1 MNFSERL
8 EDLLVDLYSN
18 NTDLETPTRKAR
30 IEGFMEAGM
39 ITRVTS
45 GDELEAIINK
55 AYKSVHGVDFQDRS
69 QDQTSEMLDI
79 PTYLREKK
87 YR

>member
-1 MNFSERL
+1 MTFSQRL
-8 EDLLVDLYSN
+8 EDLLIELYSN
-18 NTDLETPTRKAR
+18 QMDIEMPVRKAR

-39 ITRVTS
+39 ITSVTS
-45 GDELEAIINK
+45 GDELEAIINR
-55 AYKSVHGVDFQDRS
+55 AYKSVHGIDFKDR
-69 QDQTSEMLDI
+69 DQKLTSDQLDI